1 MAPHVGID
9 GRDVVSKHTRVGRRR
24 NAQDR
29 SGRAYGGGRVAAK
42 RIASFFKAPAPMSAP
57 CPILGFTIQIELH
70 DFIDDSRGEA
80 LRTALEELLE
90 SNGLTMAG
98 GGRRRS
104 RFVVRREGS
113 QATEADRRLVLAWA
127 AERGEVADVSVS
139 DLIDLNPAS

>member
-1 MAPHVGID
+1 
-9 GRDVVSKHTRVGRRR
+9 
-24 NAQDR
+24 
-29 SGRAYGGGRVAAK
+29 
-42 RIASFFKAPAPMSAP
+42 MSAP
-57 CPILGFTIQIELH
+57 CPILGFTIQIELR
-70 DFIDDSRGEA
+70 DSIDDSRGEA
-80 LRTALEELLE
+80 LRTALEELVE